1 VTILTIRMIN
11 GDTHSVETEH
21 DTPAAWVRHVAQG
34 MEWITIAP
42 NIVIRP
48 AAISSVIY
56 GGRQ

>member
-1 VTILTIRMIN
+1 MIN

-21 DTPAAWVRHVAQG
+21 DTPTAWFRHVAQG